1 MTTIKMIATVV
12 LASGMALGAQAQQPS
27 AKKNPV
33 VQQRAERL
41 SNQMARELRLNN
53 YQTTRLRA
61 INDDK
66 VAKMAAIETRYAGNS
81 KLIDEQCQGVCRERD
96 QELRA
101 VLTTEQYSDYYGR
114 RPVYYK
120 YDKDYAAQ
128 ATDIMLVKA
137 VQNPLPA
144 SAKGATI
151 SQTKDDSKPA
161 PRSR

>member
-1 MTTIKMIATVV
+1 MKKILATAA
-12 LASGMALGAQAQQPS
+12 LATGVALGVQAQT
-27 AKKNPV
+27 KKSPV

-61 INDDK
+61 INEDK
-66 VAKMAAIETRYAGNS
+66 VAKMAAIETRNAGNIRV
-81 KLIDEQCQGVCRERD
+81 IDEQCQGVCQERD
-96 QELRA
+96 RELRT
-101 VLTTEQYSDYYGR
+101 VLTTDQYSNYFSNR
-114 RPVYYK
+114 SAYYK

-128 ATDIMLVKA
+128 ASDIMLVKS

-151 SQTKDDSKPA
+151 SQTRDDSKTTA
-161 PRSR
+161 DRTR